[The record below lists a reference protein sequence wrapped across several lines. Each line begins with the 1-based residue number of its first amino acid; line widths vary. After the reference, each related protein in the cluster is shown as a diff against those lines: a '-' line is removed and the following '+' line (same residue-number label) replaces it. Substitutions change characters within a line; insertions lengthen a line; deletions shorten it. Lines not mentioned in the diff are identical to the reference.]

1 MNSLLLPDMILYLK
15 LRTLPCTVKPRFT
28 VLRFTGSLDLQ
39 GLNYHLRKQALHVNQ
54 CKLYP
59 DLPGQIAFPRK
70 ARLIGILL
78 FIVQQFQSVLYDIQH
93 EVY

>member
-1 MNSLLLPDMILYLK
+1 MVLYLK
-15 LRTLPCTVKPRFT
+15 LRTLPCTLKPRFT

-59 DLPGQIAFPRK
+59 DLPGQIAFPRE

-78 FIVQQFQSVLYDIQH
+78 YIVQQFQSVLCDIQH
-93 EVY
+93 EVS

>member
-1 MNSLLLPDMILYLK
+1 MVLYLK
-15 LRTLPCTVKPRFT
+15 LRTLPCTLKPRFT

-59 DLPGQIAFPRK
+59 DLPGQIAFPRE

-78 FIVQQFQSVLYDIQH
+78 FIVQQFQSVLYEIQH